1 MGVLYKEVSMFG
13 YYNISIT
20 MLIEILN
27 NPMNRHKTRV
37 KYSCSDEYLYVH
49 PELLAETYLAD
60 QEAGIMLLGGKK

>member
-1 MGVLYKEVSMFG
+1 
-13 YYNISIT
+13 

-49 PELLAETYLAD
+49 PELLVETYLED
-60 QEAGIMLLGGKK
+60 QKVGIMLLGGKK